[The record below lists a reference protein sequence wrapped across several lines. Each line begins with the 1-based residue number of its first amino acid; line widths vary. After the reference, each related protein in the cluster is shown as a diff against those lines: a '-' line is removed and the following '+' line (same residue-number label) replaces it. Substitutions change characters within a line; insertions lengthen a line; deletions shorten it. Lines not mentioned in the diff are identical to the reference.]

1 MSILDQIDTSSD
13 VKKLNIDQLQ
23 CLSGDIRAL
32 IVKSVLQNGGHLS
45 SNLGVVELV
54 VGLHYVFDFPKD
66 KLIFDV
72 GHQCYTHKI
81 LTGRKEGFKR
91 LRQSDGVS
99 GFPKFQESEYDIAN
113 TGHASTSLSIACGLS
128 RALTDS
134 QIISILGDGAM
145 TGGLIC
151 EALNDISFG
160 CNKQIIIIND
170 NKMSISE
177 NESYTSYFLSKL
189 DNMSKSNSL
198 NRIGVTYYGSING
211 HDFEQIIKALEFAKK
226 SNKTVIIHA
235 VTQKGR
241 GYQPAEDDPVGYHG
255 YSTSQSANSFSKVFG
270 QKLCKMA
277 DENNNIWAIT
287 AAMKDGVGLN
297 KFAQKYK
304 DRFVDVG
311 IAEAHAMTM
320 ASGLALGG
328 KRPYFAVYSSFL
340 QRAFDSLLHDICLNN
355 LPVTVCIDRAG
366 IVSNDGETHQGIYDV
381 SFLRCMPN
389 ICIMQPKDY
398 VELEDMLEFSQQCD
412 CPVAIRY
419 PKGESKLEFQ
429 THLPIQMGKFE
440 KLIYDKNNEVT
451 LVAGGALMNEQA
463 IQASEIL
470 SKNNISVNVI
480 NARFVKPLDY
490 ATLDEIKDTKIVV
503 LEDNASCGGLWSA
516 MLEYYDQTNS
526 KVSLFA
532 KNLGDNTY
540 MQASTQEILKEH
552 QLDAQ
557 SIACAVEKL

>member
-1 MSILDQIDTSSD
+1 MSILDKISTSSD
-13 VKKLNIDQLQ
+13 VKKLNINQLPE
-23 CLSGDIRAL
+23 LSSDIREL
-32 IVKSVLQNGGHLS
+32 IVRSVLQNGGHLS

-81 LTGRKEGFKR
+81 LTGRKQGFNR

-99 GFPKFQESEYDIAN
+99 GFPKFQESEFDIAN
-113 TGHASTSLSIACGLS
+113 TGHASTSLSVACGLA

-160 CNKQIIIIND
+160 SNKQIIIIND

-177 NESYTSYFLSKL
+177 NETYTSYFLSRL
-189 DNMSKSNSL
+189 DNLTKYNSL
-198 NRIGVTYYGSING
+198 NRIGVKYYGSIDG
-211 HDFEQIIKALEFAKK
+211 HNFEEIVKALEFAKN
-226 SNKTVIIHA
+226 SDQTVIIHA
-235 VTQKGR
+235 ITQKGR
-241 GYQPAEDDPVGYHG
+241 GYKPAEDDPVGYHG
-255 YSTSQSANSFSKVFG
+255 YSTSQSSNSFSNVFG

-277 DENNNIWAIT
+277 DENKDIWAIT

-297 KFAQKYK
+297 DFAQKHK

-328 KRPYFAVYSSFL
+328 KRPYFAVYSTFL
-340 QRAFDSLLHDICLNN
+340 QRSFDSLLHDICLNN

-398 VELEDMLEFSQQCD
+398 VELENMLDFSLLCD

-419 PKGESKLEFQ
+419 PKGESKYDFLVHE
-429 THLPIQMGKFE
+429 PIQIGKFE
-440 KLIYDKNNEVT
+440 KICFDQNNKVT
-451 LVAGGALMNEQA
+451 ILAGGALMNEIA
-463 IQASEIL
+463 MTACKLLAE
-470 SKNNISVNVI
+470 KNINVNVI
-480 NARFVKPLDY
+480 NARFVKPLDSEM
-490 ATLDEIKDTKIVV
+490 LDEIKDTKIVV

-516 MLEYYDQTNS
+516 VLEYYNKNNQN
-526 KVSLFA
+526 VALFA

-540 MQASTQEILKEH
+540 IQATTAEILKEH
-552 QLDAQ
+552 GLDAQ
-557 SIACAVEKL
+557 SIATFVEKL

>member
-1 MSILDQIDTSSD
+1 MSILDKINTSND
-13 VKKLNIDQLQ
+13 VKKLNINQLEE
-23 CLSGDIRAL
+23 LSGDIREL
-32 IVKSVLQNGGHLS
+32 IVNSVLQNGGHLS

-81 LTGRKEGFKR
+81 LTGRKEGFRR

-99 GFPKFQESEYDIAN
+99 GFPKFQESEFDTAN
-113 TGHASTSLSIACGLS
+113 TGHASTSLSIACGLA

-160 CNKQIIIIND
+160 SNKQIIIIND

-177 NESYTSYFLSKL
+177 NETYTSYFLSRL
-189 DNMSKSNSL
+189 DSLTKSNSL
-198 NRIGVTYYGSING
+198 NRIGVKYYGSIDG
-211 HDFEQIIKALEFAKK
+211 HNFDEIIKALEWAKE
-226 SNKTVIIHA
+226 SEKTVIIHA
-235 VTQKGR
+235 VTQKGK
-241 GYQPAEDDPVGYHG
+241 GYKPAEDDPVGYHG
-255 YSTSQSANSFSKVFG
+255 YSTSISSNSFSKVFG

-277 DENNNIWAIT
+277 DENEDIWAIT

-297 KFAQKYK
+297 DFAQKHK
-304 DRFVDVG
+304 ERFVDVG

-320 ASGLALGG
+320 SSGLALGG

-340 QRAFDSLLHDICLNN
+340 QRAFDNLLHDICLNN
-355 LPVTVCIDRAG
+355 LPVIVCIDRAG

-398 VELEDMLEFSQQCD
+398 VELENMLDFSIKCN

-419 PKGESKLEFQ
+419 PKGESKYTWQVHE
-429 THLPIQMGKFE
+429 PIQMGKFE
-440 KLIYDKNNEVT
+440 KISFDADNKVT
-451 LVAGGALMNEQA
+451 ILAGGALMNEVA
-463 IQASEIL
+463 MNAAERL
-470 SKNNISVNVI
+470 ASKNINVNVI
-480 NARFVKPLDY
+480 NARFVKPLDSDM
-490 ATLDEIKDTKIVV
+490 LDEIKNTKIVV

-516 MLEYYDQTNS
+516 VLEYYAQSNAG
-526 KVSLFA
+526 VEIFA

-540 MQASTQEILKEH
+540 IQASTAEILKEH
-552 QLDAQ
+552 NLDAL
-557 SIACAVEKL
+557 SIVDFVKKL